1 MFDSQAEMLKED
13 VPTAAVGTY
22 FEFYS
27 TASDFAVV
35 ASKGIPNESQSKI
48 PGWGAPGWFISCVA
62 DPSQDRDLAINKIP
76 LSNFIPPP

>member
-35 ASKGIPNESQSKI
+35 ASKGIPNESQSKM
-48 PGWGAPGWFISCVA
+48 PGQAAW
-62 DPSQDRDLAINKIP
+62 
-76 LSNFIPPP
+76 PPPLRNASGFPSILS

>member
-1 MFDSQAEMLKED
+1 MSDSQAEMLKED
-13 VPTAAVGTY
+13 VPIAAVGTY

-48 PGWGAPGWFISCVA
+48 PGWEAPF
-62 DPSQDRDLAINKIP
+62 L
-76 LSNFIPPP
+76 

>member
-48 PGWGAPGWFISCVA
+48 PEWVCLSCARWIVYRER
-62 DPSQDRDLAINKIP
+62 DRRSTK
-76 LSNFIPPP
+76 SH